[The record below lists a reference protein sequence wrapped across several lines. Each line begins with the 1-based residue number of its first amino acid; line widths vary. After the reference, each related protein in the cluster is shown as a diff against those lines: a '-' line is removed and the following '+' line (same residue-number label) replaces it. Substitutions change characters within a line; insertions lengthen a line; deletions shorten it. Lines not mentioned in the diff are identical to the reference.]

1 LEVHL
6 SSRKACD
13 TCGDVTEKTLRL
25 CDDCAELGIAPLLK
39 ALKVAYH
46 SMERG
51 DEAGSPARV
60 GALHQARKAILEAG
74 GEL

>member
-6 SSRKACD
+6 STAKACD
-13 TCGDVTEKTLRL
+13 VCAEVSTTTLRI
-25 CDDCAELGIAPLLK
+25 CDACADQGAAALLK